1 MTVENEFK
9 VSMEDRKQTY
19 VIIPAYNEETRVRP
33 VIEAIADMG
42 FKIILVND
50 GSTDGTLDIL
60 KDVQRKYPENIF
72 IYSHV
77 INRGVGLAMQTG
89 FEAVLKH
96 NPKYIVNIDADGQHS
111 VDDLESVLEPLV
123 TGRAEAV
130 IGVRSLKD
138 MPTSKNFGN
147 SVMNILTH
155 IFYGV
160 EVSDSQTG
168 FRALT
173 KSALNK
179 ISINAQGYL
188 ISSEFIRE
196 INDNNIPFEEVT
208 IETIY
213 TYSIKKVILMFF
225 YSLVFPII
233 AVLAILWF
241 VVRVRNGKNTI
252 STLVLWIILW
262 VFLVLF
268 ALAPD
273 VSMVFANLFG
283 ITRGLDF
290 IFIVVFAVMAYI
302 IFKLYYKLDKLENDI
317 NKMVKEIALA
327 NEISLSDDE
336 D

>member
-1 MTVENEFK
+1 MTAKSEFK

-33 VIEAIADMG
+33 VIEAIVDMG

-50 GSTDGTLDIL
+50 GSSDGTLDVL
-60 KDVQRKYPENIF
+60 KDVQMKYPENIF

-111 VDDLESVLEPLV
+111 VDDLERVLEPLIA
-123 TGRAEAV
+123 GRAEAV
-130 IGVRSLKD
+130 IGVRSLSD
-138 MPTSKNFGN
+138 MPKSKNFGN

-160 EVSDSQTG
+160 NVSDSQTG

-173 KSALNK
+173 RSALDK

-213 TYSIKKVILMFF
+213 TPETQAKGTNYKVGIKILFTM
-225 YSLVFPII
+225 I
-233 AVLAILWF
+233 
-241 VVRVRNGKNTI
+241 RHK
-252 STLVLWIILW
+252 
-262 VFLVLF
+262 LF
-268 ALAPD
+268 D
-273 VSMVFANLFG
+273 
-283 ITRGLDF
+283 
-290 IFIVVFAVMAYI
+290 
-302 IFKLYYKLDKLENDI
+302 
-317 NKMVKEIALA
+317 
-327 NEISLSDDE
+327 
-336 D
+336 